1 MRRSATELTVS
12 RVCRVGR
19 RQHMIASALVVAL
32 LGKILALLVFGPI
45 VLVALLVYFVA
56 KRV

>member
-1 MRRSATELTVS
+1 
-12 RVCRVGR
+12 
-19 RQHMIASALVVAL
+19 MIASALVVAL

-45 VLVALLVYFVA
+45 VLVALLVYFIA